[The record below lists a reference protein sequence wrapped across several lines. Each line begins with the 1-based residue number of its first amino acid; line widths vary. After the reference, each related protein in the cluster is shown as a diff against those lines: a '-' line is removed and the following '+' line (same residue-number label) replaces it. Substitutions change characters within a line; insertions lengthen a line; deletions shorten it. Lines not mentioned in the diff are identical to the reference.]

1 MNSKMNTADN
11 SADEGS
17 SGEVEESQFPPV
29 PEGAIVKPED
39 ERPVKM
45 QIRPEEKLEEKE
57 ADIEQLHTESE
68 DMDGD
73 GSPDWDPAVGPG
85 A

>member
-1 MNSKMNTADN
+1 MPTAKDN
-11 SADEGS
+11 SANKN
-17 SGEVEESQFPPV
+17 SGESGVGGYPPV
-29 PEGAIVKPED
+29 PEDAIVKPED

-45 QIRPEEKLEEKE
+45 QMRPEENLEEERE
-57 ADIEQLHTESE
+57 ADVVSADTGSE

-85 A
+85 V

>member
-1 MNSKMNTADN
+1 MSTARDDKN
-11 SADEGS
+11 ANKSNDQTA
-17 SGEVEESQFPPV
+17 SGEYPPV
-29 PEGAIVKPED
+29 PDDAIVKPED

-45 QIRPEEKLEEKE
+45 QMRPEENLEERE
-57 ADIEQLHTESE
+57 TDIDSADTGSEE

-85 A
+85 I

>member
-1 MNSKMNTADN
+1 MSTTKDVDT
-11 SADEGS
+11 DENR
-17 SGEVEESQFPPV
+17 GETGEGKYPPV
-29 PEGAIVKPED
+29 PQGAIVRPED

-45 QIRPEEKLEEKE
+45 QMRPEENLEEGE
-57 ADIEQLHTESE
+57 GDIQSGHTGTE

-85 A
+85 V

>member
-1 MNSKMNTADN
+1 MSSAKEN
-11 SADEGS
+11 SANKN
-17 SGEVEESQFPPV
+17 SGEVGKGEFPPL
-29 PEGAIVKPED
+29 PEDAIVKPEE

-45 QIRPEEKLEEKE
+45 QMRPEENIDERE
-57 ADIEQLHTESE
+57 ADIGSTDVGSE

-85 A
+85 V

>member
-1 MNSKMNTADN
+1 MSTAKEN
-11 SADEGS
+11 NANKN
-17 SGEVEESQFPPV
+17 SGEPGKGEYPPV

-45 QIRPEEKLEEKE
+45 QMRPEENLEERE
-57 ADIEQLHTESE
+57 GDIESAADTGSE

-73 GSPDWDPAVGPG
+73 GWPDWDPAVGPG
-85 A
+85 V

>member
-1 MNSKMNTADN
+1 MSTAKEN
-11 SADEGS
+11 NANKN
-17 SGEVEESQFPPV
+17 SGESGKGEYPSV

-39 ERPVKM
+39 ERPVKT
-45 QIRPEEKLEEKE
+45 QVRAEENLEERE
-57 ADIEQLHTESE
+57 ADIETADTSSE

-85 A
+85 V